1 MGVRGTPPPSAL
13 GPPSHISGGNPGP
26 LPWCAHPKGQAPSPQ
41 PHPHRTESPLSAVW
55 GLWLGGIESWTFPTL
70 SSLPLS
76 FLNILRPGCP
86 LSHPHRRPLPSGPR
100 FTALGL
106 DYGGRLAPHV
116 PEADEAAG
124 VCGPWNPQ
132 RSGPCQ
138 RVRRHRARSRAEPA
152 GLPKP
157 TLSGPPPS
165 PHLLCGPVPPPR
177 SGLLGPSCPPAVMA
191 APPPAPWEAGALCS
205 PPRAAPARAA
215 RILL

>member
-1 MGVRGTPPPSAL
+1 MPWGHHHTSQVETL
-13 GPPSHISGGNPGP
+13 GPCHGVPTPRARLHP
-26 LPWCAHPKGQAPSPQ
+26 LSPT
-41 PHPHRTESPLSAVW
+41 HTAPLSAVW

-100 FTALGL
+100 FSALGL